1 MNPRM
6 CPSRATVWRRIP
18 DGRAV
23 GWERAEIPCRWDEV
37 RETLAGAS
45 GDTASWH
52 AEIIVPAASDTEPFT
67 KKDRIA
73 LGSRS
78 EPEPTAD
85 ALSVT
90 EVHPVHLGG
99 ARPHH
104 WEAEAR

>member
-6 CPSRATVWRRIP
+6 FPSRATVWRRVP
-18 DGRAV
+18 DGRNV
-23 GWERAEIPCRWDEV
+23 GWERAEIACRWDEV
-37 RETLAGAS
+37 RETRTGSS

-52 AEIIVPAASDTEPFT
+52 AEIIVPSTSDSEPFA
-67 KKDRIA
+67 KKDCIA
-73 LGSRS
+73 LGSRD

-90 EVHPVHLGG
+90 AVYPVHLGG